1 MGEMFRFAN
10 ECGVITTTKNGA
22 IPALSTPDEVHKHKL
37 DIFFLICCTFFI
49 FSFSVLG
56 LALLFRLLATQ
67 SQNFYDFPLNRK
79 RLHSDER
86 I

>member
-37 DIFFLICCTFFI
+37 DIFFLICCTF
-49 FSFSVLG
+49 
-56 LALLFRLLATQ
+56 LFFLFL
-67 SQNFYDFPLNRK
+67 F
-79 RLHSDER
+79 
-86 I
+86 